1 MWAICK
7 GYCATSNEWHICPLG
22 PIRTFF
28 WFWTILRFI
37 LQTFHFHEENN
48 KVGPARSRFDGY
60 LALKSWLRKL
70 YVLLNLRLLGGGLQ
84 WSWPNCGIIF
94 SRSCGSHHVTHDCRV
109 EQCETT
115 KAQALW
121 HKYFFVWCFWWV
133 SVSYDSL
140 KLNWFCLNR
149 KGLPDTQMT

>member
-1 MWAICK
+1 MWAVCR

-28 WFWTILRFI
+28 WFWTILKVI

-60 LALKSWLRKL
+60 LAVKSWLRRL
-70 YVLLNLRLLGGGLQ
+70 YALLNLKLLGGGLQ
-84 WSWPNCGIIF
+84 WSWPNGAINF
-94 SRSCGSHHVTHDCRV
+94 WRNYGSHHVTHGCRV

-115 KAQALW
+115 RAQALQILSW
-121 HKYFFVWCFWWV
+121 HKYFFFIPFGFSMCGV
-133 SVSYDSL
+133 SG
-140 KLNWFCLNR
+140 
-149 KGLPDTQMT
+149 GLVFHMIL